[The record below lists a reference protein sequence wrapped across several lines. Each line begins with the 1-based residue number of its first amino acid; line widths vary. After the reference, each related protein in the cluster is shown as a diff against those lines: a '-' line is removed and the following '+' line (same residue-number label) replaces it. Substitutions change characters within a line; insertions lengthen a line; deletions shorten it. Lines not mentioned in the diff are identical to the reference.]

1 MATSEE
7 RPFPLLISEMTLAK
21 NKTVHLCQVCNEAKQ
36 RYFLN
41 GIKIYDARGGMETD
55 LFVDVRALIYI
66 VAQLLGTVQDLY
78 KKTRSLIY
86 GDTYATEQIQGKVF
100 LDILVLFM
108 A

>member
-1 MATSEE
+1 
-7 RPFPLLISEMTLAK
+7 MTLAK

-36 RYFLN
+36 KYFLN

-55 LFVDVRALIYI
+55 LFVDVRPSCIYI
-66 VAQLLGTVQDLY
+66 FSATVAQLPGSVQDLY
-78 KKTRSLIY
+78 KKTWSLIY

>member
-1 MATSEE
+1 MELKSMMPGEGWK
-7 RPFPLLISEMTLAK
+7 LISLLMYGPS
-21 NKTVHLCQVCNEAKQ
+21 C
-36 RYFLN
+36 
-41 GIKIYDARGGMETD
+41 
-55 LFVDVRALIYI
+55 IYI
-66 VAQLLGTVQDLY
+66 FSATVAQLPGSVQDLY